1 MEKKKTNKRQFSRLV
16 SFMEENPELA
26 RGSKFIARDSVT
38 SLWWKITDSLNSLG
52 PPNRSVAA
60 WQKVWTDKKLQL
72 RRKLQHN
79 KTELT
84 ATGGGPNSL
93 HSFNDLEETIIRLLS
108 LERAV
113 NHNGSVFG
121 TQLASGQAPGSSGM
135 DENQNLAEV
144 SAGEPQAIEDE
155 EPTRDNAAREDEAR
169 GQSNGRGRGRGR
181 TTKRNFRKALLEKQT
196 DDLYKIKRHQMILDK
211 EKNRNQQLDYQ
222 LQMLQYKKQKLD
234 FEMRRKSEIPE
245 VRDESDDE

>member
-121 TQLASGQAPGSSGM
+121 TQLASGQAPGSSGI

-144 SAGEPQAIEDE
+144 SAGEPQASEDE
-155 EPTRDNAAREDEAR
+155 EPTRDNAAREDEPR
-169 GQSNGRGRGRGR
+169 GQSNGRGRGR

-196 DDLYKIKRHQMILDK
+196 DDLCKIKRHVSDCARYARKSYDLH
-211 EKNRNQQLDYQ
+211 EKRFALETNRFELEEEKFRF
-222 LQMLQYKKQKLD
+222 KKQ
-234 FEMRRKSEIPE
+234 MRRIEI
-245 VRDESDDE
+245 SS

>member
-1 MEKKKTNKRQFSRLV
+1 
-16 SFMEENPELA
+16 
-26 RGSKFIARDSVT
+26 
-38 SLWWKITDSLNSLG
+38 
-52 PPNRSVAA
+52 
-60 WQKVWTDKKLQL
+60 
-72 RRKLQHN
+72 
-79 KTELT
+79 
-84 ATGGGPNSL
+84 
-93 HSFNDLEETIIRLLS
+93 
-108 LERAV
+108 
-113 NHNGSVFG
+113 
-121 TQLASGQAPGSSGM
+121 M

-196 DDLYKIKRHQMILDK
+196 DDLCKIKRHVSDCARYARKSYDLHEKRFALETNRFELEEEKFRFKKQMILDK

>member
-1 MEKKKTNKRQFSRLV
+1 
-16 SFMEENPELA
+16 MEENPELA
-26 RGSKFIARDSVT
+26 RGSKFVARDLVT

-60 WQKVWTDKKLQL
+60 WQKVWNDKKLQL

-113 NHNGSVFG
+113 IMGLFSVRSWHPVKHPVH
-121 TQLASGQAPGSSGM
+121 LEWM
-135 DENQNLAEV
+135 K
-144 SAGEPQAIEDE
+144 
-155 EPTRDNAAREDEAR
+155 
-169 GQSNGRGRGRGR
+169 
-181 TTKRNFRKALLEKQT
+181 TKT
-196 DDLYKIKRHQMILDK
+196 
-211 EKNRNQQLDYQ
+211 
-222 LQMLQYKKQKLD
+222 
-234 FEMRRKSEIPE
+234 
-245 VRDESDDE
+245 